1 MKIAFRTDASL
12 EIGTGHVMRCLTLA
26 RALRGRGLR
35 AALSPARIPATWAS
49 GSRPSGFD
57 VTLLPAPRGAVP
69 EGPPVHAGL
78 GRGGLG
84 RGRRRDARRPGDGP
98 TGW

>member
-26 RALRGRGLR
+26 RALRGAGAACRFVTR
-35 AALSPARIPATWAS
+35 ALPGHMGERIADE
-49 GSRPSGFD
+49 GFG
-57 VTLLPAPRGAVP
+57 VTLLPAP
-69 EGPPVHAGL
+69 EGPCRPARPARACAL

-84 RGRRRDARRPGDGP
+84 AGRRRDARGAGGRP
-98 TGW
+98 